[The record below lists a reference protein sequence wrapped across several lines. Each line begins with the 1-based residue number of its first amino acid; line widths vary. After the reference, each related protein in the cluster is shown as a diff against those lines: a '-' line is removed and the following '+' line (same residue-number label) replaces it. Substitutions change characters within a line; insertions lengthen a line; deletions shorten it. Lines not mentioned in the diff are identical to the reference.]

1 MLVFNHKTKCGKRGV
16 ERLAEL
22 LDGKEISKV
31 LKEEIKQEVESW
43 KSQGINP
50 KLAVILVGDD
60 PASVVYAKSKQKVS
74 ENLGIAFELF
84 TMPSDAPEAEVLK
97 LIDSLNTNP
106 EVHGIMI
113 ELPLPKHI
121 SKERVMA
128 AVRPDKDVDG
138 VHPINRGYILSG
150 EEGLFPATPQSC
162 IEIML
167 RSGVQISG
175 KHVVIVGRGETVG
188 KPLVFLILKH
198 NATVT
203 ICHSRTPDLGAFTR
217 QADIIVAA
225 VGKAK
230 LVKKDMVKPGAI
242 VVDAGIN
249 EIPGGICGDV
259 DFEEVKEVA
268 SLISPVPGGVGSLTT
283 ALILKNVLKGI
294 SLQRKDG

>member
-1 MLVFNHKTKCGKRGV
+1 M
-16 ERLAEL
+16 AEL
-22 LDGKEISKV
+22 LDGKAIAKV
-31 LKEEIKQEVESW
+31 MKEEIKQEVDSW
-43 KSQGINP
+43 KQKGINP

-74 ENLGIAFELF
+74 ESLGLDFELF
-84 TMPSDAPEAEVLK
+84 VLPADSPENEVVS
-97 LIDSLNTNP
+97 LIDSLNINP

-162 IEIML
+162 IEILL
-167 RSGVQISG
+167 RSGVEIAG

-217 QADIIVAA
+217 QADIVIAA

-249 EIPGGICGDV
+249 EIEGGICGDV
-259 DFEEVKEVA
+259 DFEAVKEVA

-283 ALILKNVLKGI
+283 ALIMKNVLKGI
-294 SLQRKDG
+294 SLQRKGDN

>member
-1 MLVFNHKTKCGKRGV
+1 VSL
-16 ERLAEL
+16 LAEL
-22 LDGKEISKV
+22 LDGKTIAKV
-31 LKEEIKQEVESW
+31 LKEEIKQEVEGW
-43 KSQGINP
+43 KAQGVNP

-74 ENLGIAFELF
+74 ESLGIDFELF
-84 TMPSDAPEAEVLK
+84 ILTADSPEAEVMAQ
-97 LIDSLNTNP
+97 IDTLNNDP
-106 EVHGIMI
+106 NVHGIMI

-150 EEGLFPATPQSC
+150 EEGLFPATPLSC
-162 IEIML
+162 IEILL
-167 RSGVQISG
+167 RSGVGIAG

-217 QADIIVAA
+217 QADIIIAA
-225 VGKAK
+225 VGKAN
-230 LVKKDMVKPGAI
+230 LVTKDMVKPGAI

-259 DFEEVKEVA
+259 AFDEVKEVA

-283 ALILKNVLKGI
+283 ALIMKNVLKGI
-294 SLQRKDG
+294 SLQQKGE

>member
-1 MLVFNHKTKCGKRGV
+1 M
-16 ERLAEL
+16 AEL
-22 LDGKEISKV
+22 LDGKAISKI
-31 LKEEIKQEVESW
+31 LKEEIKVGITQW
-43 KSQGINP
+43 KEKGVQP

-60 PASVVYAKSKQKVS
+60 PASVVYAKSKQKVA
-74 ENLGIAFELF
+74 EGMGMAFELF
-84 TMPSDAPEAEVLK
+84 TMTGDTQETVVLE
-97 LIDSLNTNP
+97 LIDRLNTDQ

-113 ELPLPKHI
+113 ELPVPKHI
-121 SKERVMA
+121 SKEKIMA

-150 EEGLFPATPQSC
+150 EEGLFPATPLSC
-162 IEIML
+162 IELML
-167 RSGVQISG
+167 RSGVEISG

-203 ICHSRTPDLGAFTR
+203 ICHSRTKDLGSFTR

-230 LVKKDMVKPGAI
+230 LITKDMVKPGAV

-249 EIPGGICGDV
+249 ETADGICGDV
-259 DFEEVKEVA
+259 DFEGVQEVA
-268 SLISPVPGGVGSLTT
+268 GRISPVPGGVGSLTT
-283 ALILKNVLKGI
+283 ALIMRNVLKGI
-294 SLQRKDG
+294 TLQGGAR

>member
-1 MLVFNHKTKCGKRGV
+1 M
-16 ERLAEL
+16 AQL

-31 LKEEIKQEVESW
+31 LKEEIKEEVKRW
-43 KSQGINP
+43 KEQGVNP
-50 KLAVILVGDD
+50 KLAVVLVGDD

-74 ENLGIAFELF
+74 DSLGIDFEL
-84 TMPSDAPEAEVLK
+84 TVLPADSSEESILA
-97 LIDSLNTNP
+97 LIDSLNTNSD
-106 EVHGIMI
+106 VHGIMI

-150 EEGLFPATPQSC
+150 EEGLFPATPESC

-167 RSGVQISG
+167 RSGVEIAG

-283 ALILKNVLKGI
+283 ALIMKNVLKGI
-294 SLQRKDG
+294 TLQRKEGQ

>member
-1 MLVFNHKTKCGKRGV
+1 MDKK
-16 ERLAEL
+16 ERSGISLAQL

-31 LKEEIKQEVESW
+31 LKEEIKEEVKRW
-43 KSQGINP
+43 KEQGVNP
-50 KLAVILVGDD
+50 KLAVVLVGDD

-74 ENLGIAFELF
+74 DSLGIDFEL
-84 TMPSDAPEAEVLK
+84 TVLPADSSEESILA
-97 LIDSLNTNP
+97 LIDSLNANP
-106 EVHGIMI
+106 DVHGIMI

-150 EEGLFPATPQSC
+150 EEGLFPATPESC

-167 RSGVQISG
+167 RSGVEIAG

-283 ALILKNVLKGI
+283 ALIMKNVLKGI
-294 SLQRKDG
+294 TLQRKEGQ

>member
-1 MLVFNHKTKCGKRGV
+1 M
-16 ERLAEL
+16 AEL
-22 LDGKEISKV
+22 LDGKAVAKV
-31 LKEEIKQEVESW
+31 IKEELQQEIAQW
-43 KSQGINP
+43 KEQGIFP
-50 KLAVILVGDD
+50 KLAVVLVGDD
-60 PASVVYAKSKQKVS
+60 PASVVYAKSKQKMS
-74 ENLGIAFELF
+74 EGLGMAFEFFNLPGD
-84 TMPSDAPEAEVLK
+84 TSEEEVLK
-97 LIDSLNTNP
+97 LIERLNQDKD
-106 EVHGIMI
+106 VHGIMV

-121 SKERVMA
+121 SKEKVMA
-128 AVRPDKDVDG
+128 AVHPDKDVDG

-167 RSGVQISG
+167 RSGVQIAG

-203 ICHSRTPDLGAFTR
+203 ICHSKTPDLGYHTR
-217 QADIIVAA
+217 QADIVIAA

-230 LVKKDMVKPGAI
+230 LVKKDMIKPGAI

-259 DFEEVKEVA
+259 DFDEVKEVA
-268 SLISPVPGGVGSLTT
+268 GMISPVPGGVGSLTT
-283 ALILKNVLKGI
+283 VLIMKNVLKGI
-294 SLQRKDG
+294 TLQRRGQ